1 MEKPEEMV
9 IFGKNQNQYDFLTYF
24 FFILMSSII
33 LYKLIAEEFM
43 GFLAL
48 AILTSYSYIPIYFIR
63 FRYRRFM
70 IFEEK
75 EVVLK
80 RFSKKTINIPCQQ
93 IIKFDIKLLY
103 YSAQNIAQN
112 LAVSGVV
119 SLAFVPQDV
128 EKLAETE
135 ISIWISNE
143 KKDKYIIKLHFLSI
157 SAIDE
162 INKLIAK
169 KTQLKY
175 LSYQDLK
182 NPKRKEILWSW
193 KLEGS
198 DEERQET
205 LRFLEE
211 IPNEWKL

>member
-1 MEKPEEMV
+1 MV
-9 IFGKNQNQYDFLTYF
+9 IFGKNQKQYDFLAYF
-24 FFILMSSII
+24 FLILMSSII
-33 LYKLIAEEFM
+33 LYKLIAQEFM

-48 AILTSYSYIPIYFIR
+48 AVLTAYSYIPIYFTR

-70 IFEEK
+70 IFVEN

-93 IIKFDIKLLY
+93 ILKFDIKQLY

-112 LAVSGVV
+112 LAVSGAA

-143 KKDKYIIKLHFLSI
+143 KNDKFTIKLHFLSI

-162 INKLIAK
+162 INKQIAK
-169 KTQLKY
+169 KTPLKY

-193 KLEGS
+193 KLDGS
-198 DEERQET
+198 EEERQET
-205 LRFLEE
+205 LRFLEDL
-211 IPNEWKL
+211 PNEWKF